1 VSATSDAVGTAPVA
15 AVWRQART
23 RRRALPVSMWIGLLM
38 VGLVAAVGF
47 FAPVLTPFDPVK
59 TDLANSLDSPSSTH
73 LLGTDNFGRDIFTRL
88 IYGARI
94 DLQIGLVP
102 TLIMCVIGLV
112 VGTVAAYGGG
122 AIDGLLMRIVD
133 VSMAFPFY
141 VLVIAI
147 VAMLGPGLGNMYV
160 AMVLAGWVAYARIIR
175 GEVLVAKNYEYIHAA
190 RALGATDRRVICA
203 HVLPNVVTVA
213 IIFAMSDVV
222 LNILLGGALSFLGL
236 GVQPPTPEWGL
247 MIAEGR
253 DFLLTFPAMVIFPGL
268 ALLWV
273 GVAFNLLGDGLA
285 DRLRPRE

>member
-1 VSATSDAVGTAPVA
+1 MFGVVVA
-15 AVWRQART
+15 A
-23 RRRALPVSMWIGLLM
+23 ALL
-38 VGLVAAVGF
+38 
-47 FAPVLTPFDPVK
+47 APVLTPFDPVK

-88 IYGARI
+88 LYGARV
-94 DLQIGLVP
+94 DLQIGIVP
-102 TLIMCVIGLV
+102 TAIMCVIGLV
-112 VGTVAAYGGG
+112 IGTVAAYSGGS
-122 AIDGLLMRIVD
+122 IDGLLMRIVD
-133 VSMAFPFY
+133 ISMAFPFY

-175 GEVLVAKNYEYIHAA
+175 GEVLVAKNYEYIYAA
-190 RALGATDRRVICA
+190 RALGATDRRVICT

-253 DFLLTFPAMVIFPGL
+253 DFLLTFPAMVIFPGV

-273 GVAFNLLGDGLA
+273 GVAFNLLGDSLA
-285 DRLRPRE
+285 DRLRPRD